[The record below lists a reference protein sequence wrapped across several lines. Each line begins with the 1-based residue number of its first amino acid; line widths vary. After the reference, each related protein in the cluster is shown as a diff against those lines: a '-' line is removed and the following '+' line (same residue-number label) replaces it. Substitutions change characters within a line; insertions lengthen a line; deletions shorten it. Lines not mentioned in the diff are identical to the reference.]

1 VRSDTAVIDTQ
12 ETTMS
17 GSVPQSEFDALRAT
31 LEDILSQLAKL
42 SERVAGLE
50 QLASMSGSESVPVT
64 APSPVEVE
72 ALAASPATSPAA
84 EISSLAAAAGI
95 SEEEVIAISAALA
108 AWLGVQAH
116 IRQIRLIR
124 TGAWA
129 QQGRVTIQASH
140 RLNH

>member
-1 VRSDTAVIDTQ
+1 MHS
-12 ETTMS
+12 
-17 GSVPQSEFDALRAT
+17 SVPESDSAALRST
-31 LEDILSQLAKL
+31 LEDLRSQLAKL
-42 SERVAGLE
+42 SQRVAGLE
-50 QLASMSGSESVPVT
+50 QLASMSGSESVPVAT
-64 APSPVEVE
+64 AGSLETNAP
-72 ALAASPATSPAA
+72 ALLPAPPATA
-84 EISSLAAAAGI
+84 ELSSLAEAAGI
-95 SEEEVIAISAALA
+95 SEEEVLAISAALA

>member
-1 VRSDTAVIDTQ
+1 MAALVQ
-12 ETTMS
+12 EPKT
-17 GSVPQSEFDALRAT
+17 SEAANDQLQAALREVLT
-31 LEDILSQLAKL
+31 QLADL

-50 QLASMSGSESVPVT
+50 TLATAAVKDALPEAGKRSEP
-64 APSPVEVE
+64 A
-72 ALAASPATSPAA
+72 AASQQPAKAA
-84 EISSLAAAAGI
+84 PVVAAGI
-95 SEEEVIAISAALA
+95 SEEEVLAISAAVA

-140 RLNH
+140 RLY

>member
-1 VRSDTAVIDTQ
+1 
-12 ETTMS
+12 MG
-17 GSVPQSEFDALRAT
+17 GSVPESDSETAYDNLRAT
-31 LEDILSQLAKL
+31 LEDIRSQLAKL

-50 QLASMSGSESVPVT
+50 QLASMSGSEAVPIAAVRPDEVHASVAT
-64 APSPVEVE
+64 Q
-72 ALAASPATSPAA
+72 AASSAATT
-84 EISSLAAAAGI
+84 SSLAEAAGI
-95 SEEEVIAISAALA
+95 SEEEVLAISAALA

>member
-1 VRSDTAVIDTQ
+1 VRSHTAVIDTE
-12 ETTMS
+12 ETTM
-17 GSVPQSEFDALRAT
+17 GGTVPESDSDALRAT
-31 LEDILSQLAKL
+31 LEDIRSQLAKL

-50 QLASMSGSESVPVT
+50 QLASMSGSESVPV
-64 APSPVEVE
+64 AVPRSAEVH
-72 ALAASPATSPAA
+72 APAA
-84 EISSLAAAAGI
+84 APVQSTTAATSSLAEAAGI
-95 SEEEVIAISAALA
+95 SEEEVLAISAALA

>member
-1 VRSDTAVIDTQ
+1 VRSDTAVIDTE
-12 ETTMS
+12 ETTMR
-17 GSVPQSEFDALRAT
+17 GSVPESEFDGLRAT
-31 LEDILSQLAKL
+31 LEDIRSQLAKL

-50 QLASMSGSESVPVT
+50 QLATMTGSESVPV
-64 APSPVEVE
+64 AAPVEVH
-72 ALAASPATSPAA
+72 APAAAPATPTASTT
-84 EISSLAAAAGI
+84 SSLAEAAGI
-95 SEEEVIAISAALA
+95 SEEEVLAISAALA

>member
-1 VRSDTAVIDTQ
+1 MSDSTRNLD
-12 ETTMS
+12 
-17 GSVPQSEFDALRAT
+17 DLRAT
-31 LEDILSQLAKL
+31 LQDILFQLARL

-50 QLASMSGSESVPVT
+50 QVASMSGAESVPV
-64 APSPVEVE
+64 AASSPVEYQAPAAPAVTSS
-72 ALAASPATSPAA
+72 AASPSILAT
-84 EISSLAAAAGI
+84 EAGI
-95 SEEEVIAISAALA
+95 SEEEVLAITAALA
-108 AWLGVQAH
+108 AWLGVHAH

>member
-1 VRSDTAVIDTQ
+1 LRRDTAVIDTE
-12 ETTMS
+12 ETTMR
-17 GSVPQSEFDALRAT
+17 GSVPESESAALRAT
-31 LEDILSQLAKL
+31 LEDIRSQLAKL

-50 QLASMSGSESVPVT
+50 QLASMSGSESVPV
-64 APSPVEVE
+64 AVARPVEIPTP
-72 ALAASPATSPAA
+72 AAAPATPTTATTSTLA
-84 EISSLAAAAGI
+84 EAAGI
-95 SEEEVIAISAALA
+95 SEEEVLAISAALA